1 MLTFSFTGVDGTMT
15 ECETLTSGMVGKQ
28 VQILFDSS
36 WDNLSKTVVFRAADV
51 NRVVIDPESS
61 LVTIPEAV
69 LARPFGKLFV
79 GVCGTDESGTVVIPT
94 VMAEGPMIRYGA
106 DPIEDETASQLPVWE
121 NLQNQIGDLTTLET
135 TQAESLTDAVNEL
148 HRREARLESDTEQM
162 QETLSY
168 LGEPMLLETDDKAS
182 LVGAVNELH
191 RQERVLAS
199 DVAQIQQ
206 VLPGLGDPAQLE
218 TAEKTTLVGAVNEIH
233 QLETALESDVA
244 QIQQVLPGLGDPA
257 LLETA
262 EKTTLVGA
270 VNELHGELEELAQ
283 SCIGLTATTA
293 QLLIDILSKG
303 TYTEPQEEAIAA
315 LAAQWGVTVP
325 KPEVQPILYW
335 DFRTTGLTDQ
345 ITGAAATKSTN
356 VTLDEEGAHLVS
368 QSSFIML
375 PASLDGSNLS
385 GHTMEVKF
393 GQMTLS
399 TSASSMRIACS
410 CLGSQP
416 ATSGVIWTTSDCWS
430 AKSAVVTEFTDI
442 NMFSGKTL
450 YAVGAPDS
458 NRIDW
463 YCEDQLICSTE
474 PTSVHSHMS
483 IGSSNGSAYPAV
495 VEYVKIYPNS

>member
-182 LVGAVNELH
+182 LVGAVNE
-191 RQERVLAS
+191 
-199 DVAQIQQ
+199 
-206 VLPGLGDPAQLE
+206 
-218 TAEKTTLVGAVNEIH
+218 IH

-375 PASLDGSNLS
+375 PASLDGSSLS

-416 ATSGVIWTTSDCWS
+416 ATSGVIWTSSDCWS